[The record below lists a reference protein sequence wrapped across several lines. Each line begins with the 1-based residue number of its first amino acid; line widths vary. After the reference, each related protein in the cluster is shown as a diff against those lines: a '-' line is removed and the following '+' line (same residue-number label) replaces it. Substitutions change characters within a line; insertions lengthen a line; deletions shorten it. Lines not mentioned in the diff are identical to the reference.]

1 MYIHHN
7 MHIPISKG
15 KVVSIHGRGVLLK
28 KIPIKALPVE
38 VHGGAIITNRIVG
51 ITSNAVAAPPSNT
64 MASIGAGIDFSKH
77 VKHAA
82 KTMQRRKEK
91 EENIRFIF

>member
-1 MYIHHN
+1 

-15 KVVSIHGRGVLLK
+15 KVVSIQGRGVLLN
-28 KIPIKALPVE
+28 KIKIKALPIE

-64 MASIGAGIDFSKH
+64 MASIGAGLDFSKH

-82 KTMQRRKEK
+82 KTMQKRKERD
-91 EENIRFIF
+91 ENIKFVF

>member
-1 MYIHHN
+1 MYIPLSN
-7 MHIPISKG
+7 GKIVPMQGKG
-15 KVVSIHGRGVLLK
+15 ILLN
-28 KIPIKALPVE
+28 KIKIKALPME

-64 MASIGAGIDFSKH
+64 MASIGARLDFSKH

-91 EENIRFIF
+91 DENIKFVF

>member
-1 MYIHHN
+1 

-15 KVVSIHGRGVLLK
+15 KVVSIHGRGVLLT

-82 KTMQRRKEK
+82 KSVQRKNEK
-91 EENIRFIF
+91 SENIKFVF

>member
-1 MYIHHN
+1 
-7 MHIPISKG
+7 MHIPISNG
-15 KVVSIHGRGVLLK
+15 KVVSMHGRGVLLK
-28 KIPIKALPVE
+28 KIPIKPLPIE

-64 MASIGAGIDFSKH
+64 MASIGAGLDFSKH

-91 EENIRFIF
+91 SENIKFVF

>member
-1 MYIHHN
+1 
-7 MHIPISKG
+7 MHIPISNG
-15 KVVSIHGRGVLLK
+15 KVVHMQGRGILLN
-28 KIPIKALPVE
+28 KIKIKALPLE

-51 ITSNAVAAPPSNT
+51 ITSNAVGAPPSNT
-64 MASIGAGIDFSKH
+64 MASVGSGLDFSKH

-91 EENIRFIF
+91 DENIKFVF

>member
-1 MYIHHN
+1 

-15 KVVSIHGRGVLLK
+15 KFVSIHGRGVLLK

-82 KTMQRRKEK
+82 KTMQRKNEK
-91 EENIRFIF
+91 SENIKFVF

>member
-1 MYIHHN
+1 
-7 MHIPISKG
+7 MHIPISNG
-15 KVVSIHGRGVLLK
+15 KVVTMQGKGVLLK
-28 KIPIKALPVE
+28 KIPIKPLPIE

-64 MASIGAGIDFSKH
+64 MASIGAGLDFSKH

-82 KTMQRRKEK
+82 KTMQRRKDK
-91 EENIRFIF
+91 EENIRFVF

>member
-1 MYIHHN
+1 
-7 MHIPISKG
+7 MHIPISNG
-15 KVVSIHGRGVLLK
+15 KVVTMQGKGVLLK
-28 KIPIKALPVE
+28 KIPIKPLPVE
-38 VHGGAIITNRIVG
+38 VHGGAIITNRIVS

-82 KTMQRRKEK
+82 KTMQKKRDR
-91 EENIRFIF
+91 EESIRFVF

>member
-1 MYIHHN
+1 MYIPLSN
-7 MHIPISKG
+7 GKIVPMQGKG
-15 KVVSIHGRGVLLK
+15 ILLN
-28 KIPIKALPVE
+28 KIKIKALPME

-64 MASIGAGIDFSKH
+64 MASIGAGLDFSKH

-91 EENIRFIF
+91 DENIKFVF